1 MKLVLLLHL
10 AATLFM
16 TGVIWFVQVVHYPLF
31 SRIGN
36 ETFAVYES
44 MHATLTTLVVFPA
57 MMLELLSAALLLLN
71 HKEDWRLWAGLFL
84 LLVIWGSTMFVQVP
98 KHGELSTGFNAAVH
112 ASLVATNWIRT
123 VAWSIRSLLV
133 LWVVAEMIK
142 ENV

>member
-1 MKLVLLLHL
+1 MKFILLLNL
-10 AATLFM
+10 ASTLFM

-31 SRIGN
+31 SRVGT
-36 ETFAVYES
+36 ETFAIYES

-57 MMLELLSAALLLLN
+57 MMLELLSAGLLLLN

-84 LLVIWGSTMFVQVP
+84 LLVIWISTMFVQVP
-98 KHGELSTGFNAAVH
+98 KHSELSTGFNAAVH

-123 VAWSIRSLLV
+123 VAWSVRSLLM

-142 ENV
+142 DNG